1 MKIIAHR
8 CGTDI
13 FPQQTIHSARYSLE
27 HGADLVE
34 VDIRFTKDNVPVV
47 IHDPSPLLLYGAVTP
62 VRLITAKKFLSL
74 RRTADPSFCGH
85 TFKDYLDCGIENMLF
100 HIKEGGERLDMI
112 LSMCDK
118 KGILDKVVFGVSSVE
133 DVNIVKNYDKNIK
146 VLAFMPS
153 PGRIEDFAEAGA
165 DYIRLWQG
173 WLSEDNISRVKTSGK
188 ELWIMANNGFDVGE
202 VEDGDYELF
211 ASTGAEGLLIN
222 KVLPAVEFFRK

>member
-1 MKIIAHR
+1 
-8 CGTDI
+8 
-13 FPQQTIHSARYSLE
+13 
-27 HGADLVE
+27 
-34 VDIRFTKDNVPVV
+34 
-47 IHDPSPLLLYGAVTP
+47 
-62 VRLITAKKFLSL
+62 
-74 RRTADPSFCGH
+74 
-85 TFKDYLDCGIENMLF
+85 
-100 HIKEGGERLDMI
+100 
-112 LSMCDK
+112 
-118 KGILDKVVFGVSSVE
+118 
-133 DVNIVKNYDKNIK
+133 
-146 VLAFMPS
+146 MPS